1 MQRQYKFVYLANY
14 AINLAFAIALLSV
27 HWAGVETS
35 TFTDWLQ
42 MGIVFWG
49 LSMLLFLWS
58 RSFTAEADYAGPR
71 RLDGRT
77 TLLLTLSLLLIEWM
91 TLYYSAFG
99 HELFIRPAT
108 AALIVWIIGFIATI
122 SRGNLIKLA

>member
-42 MGIVFWG
+42 MGTVFWG
-49 LSMLLFLWS
+49 LSMFLFLWS

-122 SRGNLIKLA
+122 FRGNLIKLA